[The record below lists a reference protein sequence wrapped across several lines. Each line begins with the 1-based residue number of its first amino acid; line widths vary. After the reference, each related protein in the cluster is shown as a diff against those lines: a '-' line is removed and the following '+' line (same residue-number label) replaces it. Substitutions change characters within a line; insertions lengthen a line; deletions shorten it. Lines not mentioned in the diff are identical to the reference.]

1 MEISKIT
8 ITKLT
13 DENFFKWNYEINMAL
28 KAKDLWKH
36 IEFASYQDNLK
47 NLIDKSKEIEEE
59 VEQCLRK
66 RDPELL
72 VFLSEQVLERVA
84 KNDDLFEPVLTLK
97 QQFPK
102 SKDLSPELSGQ
113 FERYVPKV
121 KPAKEG
127 KQPRR
132 TTTEPSTMW
141 ASSMKMGLGS
151 TATSERLRDVDSN

>member
-1 MEISKIT
+1 MT
-8 ITKLT
+8 ARYW
-13 DENFFKWNYEINMAL
+13 FKPKRYGYGATPVTW
-28 KAKDLWKH
+28 
-36 IEFASYQDNLK
+36 
-47 NLIDKSKEIEEE
+47 EE
-59 VEQCLRK
+59 VEQCMRK

-97 QQFPK
+97 QQLPK
-102 SKDLSPELSGQ
+102 PKDLSPELSEQ

-132 TTTEPSTMW
+132 TTTKT
-141 ASSMKMGLGS
+141 
-151 TATSERLRDVDSN
+151 R